1 MHNSLWLNYFIN
13 KDNVIEVGKYISPN
27 DYDETSVILR
37 NILISSH
44 TVLSKRNDVSKE
56 YVDKL
61 GDRINEFR
69 DKLAVTTN
77 NILEAYGGEKILTE
91 EENIEMY
98 NKNKEY
104 LDKCS
109 LEYNGRF
116 KEFKVIAEEIYGI
129 INKEVN

>member
-27 DYDETSVILR
+27 DYAETSVILR

>member
-1 MHNSLWLNYFIN
+1 MNNSLWLNYFIN
-13 KDNVIEVGKYISPN
+13 KDNVIEVGKYINPN
-27 DYDETSVILR
+27 DYAETSVILR

-44 TVLSKRNDVSKE
+44 GILSKRNDVDKE
-56 YVDKL
+56 YLDKL

-69 DKLAVTTN
+69 DKLSATTN
-77 NILEAYGGEKILTE
+77 NIIETYGGEEILTE
-91 EENIEMY
+91 EENTAIY

-109 LEYNGRF
+109 VEYNERF

>member
-1 MHNSLWLNYFIN
+1 MNNSFWLNYFIS
-13 KDNVIEVGKYISPN
+13 KDNIVEVEKYISPN
-27 DYDETSVILR
+27 DYAETSVILR

-44 TVLSKRNDVSKE
+44 NVLSKRNDIDKE
-56 YVDKL
+56 CLDKL
-61 GDRINEFR
+61 ADRINEFR
-69 DKLAVTTN
+69 DKLSATTN
-77 NILEAYGGEKILTE
+77 NIIEIYGGEEILTE

-109 LEYNGRF
+109 VEYNERF

>member
-27 DYDETSVILR
+27 DYAETSVILR

-44 TVLSKRNDVSKE
+44 TVLSKGNDVSKE

-69 DKLAVTTN
+69 DKLAATTN

-98 NKNKEY
+98 NKNKEH
-104 LDKCS
+104 LDRCS
-109 LEYNGRF
+109 VEYNERF